1 MKTIEVTIQEIQA
14 ATRPN
19 VYRNRKKY
27 TRKDKHRNKVREDW
41 FVYWSINKEIKVMK
55 KVLLVF
61 SLALMSVSGVL
72 LAGGNDLGYVGFF
85 AGMVGLYIVD
95 RKLVLGE

>member
-1 MKTIEVTIQEIQA
+1 
-14 ATRPN
+14 
-19 VYRNRKKY
+19 
-27 TRKDKHRNKVREDW
+27 
-41 FVYWSINKEIKVMK
+41 MK